1 MKSVTKDDMKKSE
14 MLKVRE
20 DLEIQREN
28 LFKQTLIRFENIWKD
43 SIIINPNILQEG
55 KKREEKCWERI
66 GERGGVGTQKKG
78 RYVLTNQ
85 DQKTATDY
93 SICSP

>member
-28 LFKQTLIRFENIWKD
+28 LFKQILIRFENI
-43 SIIINPNILQEG
+43 
-55 KKREEKCWERI
+55 
-66 GERGGVGTQKKG
+66 
-78 RYVLTNQ
+78 
-85 DQKTATDY
+85 
-93 SICSP
+93 

>member
-1 MKSVTKDDMKKSE
+1 MRSVTKDDMKKSE

-43 SIIINPNILQEG
+43 SIIINHNILQEG
-55 KKREEKCWERI
+55 KKEKKNDERELEKE
-66 GERGGVGTQKKG
+66 GE
-78 RYVLTNQ
+78 
-85 DQKTATDY
+85 
-93 SICSP
+93 